1 MPKENYPVSFALL
14 LNLVSASGAHNRD
27 VLWGFIRAYAPEASP
42 ERNPGLER
50 LVGYALRYYEDF
62 VKPAKKYRAADDKER
77 TALAD
82 LATRLEQLGGERD
95 GTLVQNVVYE
105 VGKTHGFEPLRAW
118 FAALYEVLF
127 GQTAGPRF
135 GSFAALFGCAET
147 AALIRRALDGE
158 FLA

>member
-1 MPKENYPVSFALL
+1 
-14 LNLVSASGAHNRD
+14 
-27 VLWGFIRAYAPEASP
+27 
-42 ERNPGLER
+42 LER

-62 VKPAKKYRAADDKER
+62 VKPAKQYRAPDDKER
-77 TALAD
+77 AALAD
-82 LATRLEQLGGERD
+82 LATRLEVLGDERD
-95 GTLVQNVVYE
+95 GTAVQNVVYE

-147 AALIRRALDGE
+147 AALIRRALAGE
-158 FLA
+158 FLK